1 MKSFNLSDWALGH
14 RSLVWYFMVAF
25 MAAGL
30 FAYLQLGRQEDP
42 DFTIKTMVI
51 GAQWPGASPEE
62 MTRQVTDRI
71 EKKLEEL
78 ESLDYT
84 KSVTVA
90 GQTTVFVY
98 LRDTT
103 KAADVKPTWIR
114 VRNMIAD
121 IKGDF
126 PQGVIGPGFNDRFGD
141 VFGNIYAFTSDGLS
155 QRQLRDEVEDVRA
168 RVLTVP
174 EVGKVDILGAQ
185 DEVIYLEFSTRK
197 IAALGLD
204 IHAIMSSLQG
214 QNAVAAS
221 GVFQEGPER
230 VSVRVNGQFTSESSL
245 KAINLRINDR
255 FFPLTDVATITRG
268 YVDPPNTLFRYN
280 GQPAIALAIGMK
292 SGANLLHFGE
302 ALEEEMRKV
311 TADLPIGVGVHK
323 VADQPVVVEEA
334 VHGFTKALFEAVV
347 IVLGI
352 SFLSLGMRAGLVVAI
367 AIPLVLAITFVVMEY
382 AGISL
387 QRISLGA
394 LIIALGLLVDD
405 AMIAVEMMVARL
417 EVGEPLNKAATYVYT
432 STAFPMLTGT
442 LVTVAGFIPIGLNS
456 SNAGEFTFTLFVV
469 IAVSLIVSWVV
480 AVLFTPLLG
489 VTILPAKMKGHHE
502 QKGRVAQMFARLLL
516 FCMHHRWTTI
526 SVTVAA
532 FLLALFGM
540 QFVQQQFFPS
550 SDRAELVI
558 DWSLPQNASI
568 ADTNAQMARFER
580 EQLQDNASVEHW
592 STYVGTGAPR
602 FVLSFDVQT
611 ANTWFGQQVI
621 VTKGGIKA
629 RDKVKAQFEEYLS
642 KTFPGTDTYVKL
654 LEVGPPVGRPVQYR
668 LSGPDI
674 AKVRELS
681 QKLAGVVRSSP
692 DLGNVAFDW
701 MEPAR
706 VVKVDVL
713 QDKARQL
720 GVTSED
726 IATALKSVL
735 DGTPITQVRDSIY
748 LVNVTARATST
759 ERASIDTLR
768 DLQLAGLGGQSVPL
782 GAVANLRYEL
792 EQPTIWRRARI
803 PTVTLKAGVVTNVQP
818 KTIADQLAPK
828 MAEFSKE
835 LPAGYSLK
843 LGGSVEESA
852 KSQAPIVAVVPLMLF
867 VMATV
872 LMLQLQSFSR
882 LFLVF
887 AVAPLA
893 VIGVVMAMLPS
904 GAPLGFVAILGVL
917 ALIGILVRNSVI
929 LIVQIEDLRK
939 EGRQAW
945 DAVVEATEH
954 RMRPILLTAAAASLA
969 LIPIAREIF
978 WGPMAYAMMG
988 GIIVGTLLTLLFLP
1002 ALYVAW
1008 FRIQPVQGDHPSTH
1022 ETADFAHDIPS
1033 LEKTSAQN
1041 APVPVLEAQF

>member
-14 RSLVWYFMVAF
+14 RSLVWYFMIAF

-30 FAYLQLGRQEDP
+30 FSYLHLGRQEDP

-51 GAQWPGASPEE
+51 QAQWPGASAEE
-62 MTRQVTDRI
+62 ITRQVTERI

-78 ESLDYT
+78 ELLDYT

-98 LRDTT
+98 LRDST
-103 KAADVKPTWIR
+103 KAGDVTPTWVR
-114 VRNMIAD
+114 VRNMVAD

-126 PQGVIGPGFNDRFGD
+126 PKGVIGPFFNDRFGD

-155 QRQLRDEVEDVRA
+155 QRQLRDRVEDIRGKI
-168 RVLTVP
+168 LTVP
-174 EVGKVDILGAQ
+174 DVGKVDILGAQ

-204 IHAIMSSLQG
+204 TRSIIASLQG
-214 QNAVAAS
+214 QNAVAPS
-221 GVFQEGPER
+221 GVFEAGPER
-230 VSVRVNGQFTSESSL
+230 ISVRVNGQFASEASL
-245 KAINLRINDR
+245 KAINLRVNDR

-268 YVDPPNTLFRYN
+268 YADPAATLFRFN

-292 SGANLLHFGE
+292 SGANLLKFGD
-302 ALEEEMRKV
+302 ALKQEMSEII
-311 TADLPIGVGVHK
+311 ADLPIGVGVHL
-323 VADQPVVVEEA
+323 VADQPLVVEHA
-334 VHGFTKALFEAVV
+334 VSGFTEALFEAVA
-347 IVLGI
+347 IVLAI
-352 SFLSLGMRAGLVVAI
+352 SFFSLGLRAGLVVAI
-367 AIPLVLAITFVVMEY
+367 AIPLVLAITFVVMAY

-417 EVGEPLNKAATYVYT
+417 EVGDALTKAATYVYT

-469 IAVSLIVSWVV
+469 IAVSLVVSWIV

-489 VTILPAKMKGHHE
+489 VTILPAKMKAHHE
-502 QKGRVAQMFARLLL
+502 TKGKSARRFSRLLVL
-516 FCMHHRWTTI
+516 CMQHRWTTI
-526 SVTVAA
+526 GVTGGA
-532 FLLALFGM
+532 FLLALVGM
-540 QFVQQQFFPS
+540 QFVPQQFFPS
-550 SDRAELVI
+550 SDRDELII
-558 DWSLPQNASI
+558 DWNLPQNASI
-568 ADTNAQMARFER
+568 ADTNAQMARFEH
-580 EQLQDNASVEHW
+580 EQLQGNDGVDHW
-592 STYVGTGAPR
+592 SSYVGTGAPR

-611 ANTWFGQQVI
+611 ANTWFGQMVV
-621 VTKGGIKA
+621 VTKGGVKV
-629 RDKVKAQFEEYLS
+629 RDRLKAQFEAYLK
-642 KTFPGTDTYVKL
+642 KTFPGTDTLVKL

-668 LSGPDI
+668 LGGPDI

-681 QKLAGVVRSSP
+681 QRLAAIVRTNPHLDNVV
-692 DLGNVAFDW
+692 FDW

-720 GVTSED
+720 GITSED
-726 IATALKSVL
+726 IATTLNGVL
-735 DGTPITQVRDSIY
+735 DGTSITQVRDSIY
-748 LVNVTARATST
+748 LVNVVGRATSL

-768 DLQLAGLGGQSVPL
+768 DLQLIGLGGQSVPL
-782 GAVANLRYEL
+782 GAVATLHYEM
-792 EQPTIWRRARI
+792 EQPTIWRRSRI
-803 PTVTLKAGVVTNVQP
+803 PTITLKASILDTAQP
-818 KTIADQLAPK
+818 KTVVDQLAPQV
-828 MAEFSKE
+828 AEFAKG
-835 LPAGYSLK
+835 LPAGYAVAI
-843 LGGSVEESA
+843 GGAVEESA
-852 KSQAPIVAVVPLMLF
+852 KSQAPIEAVVPLMLF
-867 VMATV
+867 IMATI
-872 LMLQLQSFSR
+872 LMIQLQSFAR

-893 VIGVVMAMLPS
+893 LIGVVLALLPS

-917 ALIGILVRNSVI
+917 ALIGILIRNSVI
-929 LIVQIEDLRK
+929 LIVQIEHLK
-939 EGRQAW
+939 EAGRPIW
-945 DAVVEATEH
+945 EAVVEATEH
-954 RMRPILLTAAAASLA
+954 RMRPIMLTAAAASLA

-978 WGPMAYAMMG
+978 WGPMAFAMMG
-988 GIIVGTLLTLLFLP
+988 GIIVGTVLTLLFLP

-1008 FRIQPVQGDHPSTH
+1008 FRIKAPARSPEPATEVAHPQ
-1022 ETADFAHDIPS
+1022 
-1033 LEKTSAQN
+1033 LEHA
-1041 APVPVLEAQF
+1041 AAAAV